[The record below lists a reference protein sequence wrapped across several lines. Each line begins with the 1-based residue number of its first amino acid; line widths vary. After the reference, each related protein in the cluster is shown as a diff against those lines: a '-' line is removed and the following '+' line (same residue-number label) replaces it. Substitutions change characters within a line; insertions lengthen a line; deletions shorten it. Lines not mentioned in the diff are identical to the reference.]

1 MDKVYSRAARLVQ
14 RTLDVEGVI
23 VMDVSHCDMN
33 ANVPVFMPGDLEID
47 GHSPEL
53 SLSPDAGV
61 PPSPPNAHSSLETG
75 EGNVS
80 VVMHYGDPTME
91 TKIRSLSGEEWGRL
105 GRFFDKWP
113 EGRVMEGIVD
123 SSWRA
128 FLPTRVEYA
137 LSKFFF

>member
-33 ANVPVFMPGDLEID
+33 ANVPVFEHGDLEID

-61 PPSPPNAHSSLETG
+61 TPSPPNPHSSLETG